1 MHPSIIAAYLEQGLG
16 SDPLRTVREWAP
28 SSLRPPALAWL
39 LPVVLLTT
47 ALLAD
52 AAGRLAV
59 DTDEAATDAPVI
71 AACEPQAAVGGS
83 CGSRRAVASA
93 DERHTRP
100 DGHGATLA
108 PALASFDSTARSHVR
123 ELSHRIERGETI
135 SQVLDWAGVKPDQ
148 IDEWVRAANAVYDL
162 NRIYV
167 GQEVS
172 LLVDTQSSTLRHM
185 ALEIDPVHRLVAER
199 EDSRVVARR
208 QPIRHDRHLRVRTA
222 TIRTNLYAAG
232 LTAGVP
238 EDIISDMAE
247 LFGWELN
254 LSRDL
259 QPGASFRVIYE
270 EISRANGS
278 VPLSTTLLAAEIT
291 NRGRTHEVFHFSGSN
306 GKDSGYYTRNGE
318 SLGSTFLRYPVAFHR
333 ITSGF
338 TSRRFHPVLKRP
350 VPHNGVDFAAPHG
363 TPVKAIAD
371 GTVREARWSGGH
383 GRFVRIR
390 HGAIY
395 ESGYAHLS
403 RFASGVRSGTRVTKG
418 QVIGYVGATGLAT
431 GPHLHFAM
439 YRNGKYINPLTTQL
453 PRAKALSGTAL
464 AAFRTA
470 VDDFDLAYA
479 QARIIP
485 EYAQV
490 AAVSIPD

>member
-16 SDPLRTVREWAP
+16 SDPLRAVREWAP
-28 SSLRPPALAWL
+28 VRLRPPALAWV
-39 LPVVLLTT
+39 LPLVLLTT

-52 AAGRLAV
+52 PAGRLVVVTGAAAE
-59 DTDEAATDAPVI
+59 DTPLI
-71 AACEPQAAVGGS
+71 AACEPEAAVGAS
-83 CGSRRAVASA
+83 CGSQRAAASRTA
-93 DERHTRP
+93 TEQAGP
-100 DGHGATLA
+100 DDDGITVV
-108 PALASFDSTARSHVR
+108 PALASSGPTEQSHVL
-123 ELSHRIERGETI
+123 EVSHRIKAGETI
-135 SQVLDWAGVKPDQ
+135 SQVLGGAGVTADQ
-148 IDEWVRAANAVYDL
+148 IDEWVRATNAVYNL

-185 ALEIDPVHRLVAER
+185 AIEIDSVHRLVAER

-208 QPIRHDRHLRVRTA
+208 QPLPLDRHVRVRGG

-232 LTAGVP
+232 LAAGVP
-238 EDIISDMAE
+238 EDIISDIAD

-254 LSRDL
+254 LSKDL

-270 EISRANGS
+270 ELLRTDGSLSIS
-278 VPLSTTLLAAEIT
+278 TKLLAAEIT
-291 NRGRTHEVFHFSGSN
+291 NRGRTHEVFHFTGSN
-306 GKDSGYYTRNGE
+306 GKDAGYYTRDGE

-371 GTVREARWSGGH
+371 GIVREARWSGGN

-403 RFASGVRSGTRVTKG
+403 RFASGVRAGARVEKG

-439 YRNGKYINPLTTQL
+439 YRNGTYINPLTTQL
-453 PRAKALSGTAL
+453 PRAKALSGAAL
-464 AAFRTA
+464 TAFRTA
-470 VDDFDLAYA
+470 VDDLDLAYA
-479 QARIIP
+479 SGVP

-490 AAVSIPD
+490 AAIDN

>member
-1 MHPSIIAAYLEQGLG
+1 
-16 SDPLRTVREWAP
+16 VRA
-28 SSLRPPALAWL
+28 
-39 LPVVLLTT
+39 
-47 ALLAD
+47 
-52 AAGRLAV
+52 
-59 DTDEAATDAPVI
+59 
-71 AACEPQAAVGGS
+71 
-83 CGSRRAVASA
+83 
-93 DERHTRP
+93 
-100 DGHGATLA
+100 
-108 PALASFDSTARSHVR
+108 
-123 ELSHRIERGETI
+123 
-135 SQVLDWAGVKPDQ
+135 DQ
-148 IDEWVRAANAVYDL
+148 IDEWVRATNAVYDL

-208 QPIRHDRHLRVRTA
+208 QPIPLDRRLRVRTG

-232 LTAGVP
+232 LAAGVP
-238 EDIISDMAE
+238 EDIISDIAD

-259 QPGASFRVIYE
+259 QPGATFRVIYE
-270 EISRANGS
+270 ELSRSDGSQPISAK
-278 VPLSTTLLAAEIT
+278 VLAAEIT
-291 NRGRTHEVFHFSGSN
+291 NRGRTHEVFHFTGSN
-306 GKDSGYYTRNGE
+306 GKDNGYYTRDGE

-371 GTVREARWSGGH
+371 GIVREARWSGGN
-383 GRFVRIR
+383 GRFIRIR

-403 RFASGVRSGTRVTKG
+403 RFASGVRPGARVEKG

-439 YRNGKYINPLTTQL
+439 YRNGTYVNPLTTQL
-453 PRAKALSGTAL
+453 PRAKALSGAAL

-470 VDDFDLAYA
+470 VDDLDLAYT
-479 QARIIP
+479 QASTVP

-490 AAVSIPD
+490 AAVAITD